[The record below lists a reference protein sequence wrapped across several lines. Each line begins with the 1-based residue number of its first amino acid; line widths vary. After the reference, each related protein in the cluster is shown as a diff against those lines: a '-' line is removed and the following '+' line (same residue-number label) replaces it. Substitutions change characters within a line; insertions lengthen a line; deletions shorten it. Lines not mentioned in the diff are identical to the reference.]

1 MLSGTRLRKTAD
13 HLGISVATVF
23 RWRHRILAG
32 LRERTDMVLTLSGI
46 VEADETMFPRSFK
59 GSHIKNP
66 DAPDE
71 QSEAFKSRF
80 GRYAH
85 KRGKEIHQRGRSRE
99 QVPVLVLRD
108 RTART
113 VSVVMESMTKDVVR
127 RHLIPGRYRLHSI
140 TAFQK

>member
-46 VEADETMFPRSFK
+46 VEADETMFRRSFK

-85 KRGKEIHQRGRSRE
+85 KRGKEIHSEAAAGNRSRFWFFVIELQE
-99 QVPVLVLRD
+99 QFPW
-108 RTART
+108 
-113 VSVVMESMTKDVVR
+113 
-127 RHLIPGRYRLHSI
+127 
-140 TAFQK
+140 